1 MAVSQWDQA
10 TEVTGRAPQA
20 QYRPETRRL
29 PDEGVASLEHKFDM
43 GATVG

>member
-10 TEVTGRAPQA
+10 TEVTGRAPQ
-20 QYRPETRRL
+20 
-29 PDEGVASLEHKFDM
+29 DEGVASLEHKFDM